1 MMLRKNRTITALIS
15 ITFTHFSMDALQL
28 PFAFRISELLPLS
41 RLLRASYQRDR
52 DDFVDLLPEDYKP
65 KFLEKYDAATLAV
78 EKAVRSSVAVAQRG
92 TITARIETLL
102 EALPQLL
109 NRLEARLRRAEG
121 LTVAAK
127 KFGIEPVRRDRN
139 NHEHEGLAESL
150 RTLLQNIE
158 ANQKPLADKGQK
170 PEENAQIQELYD
182 KLVADSTAQGSSL
195 SDQRLLTADNVK
207 LFRTLYAP
215 MKELM
220 DDGKSLYKSSGD
232 AKLKDYTLRKI
243 LQQVRREQAGDAA
256 AAKAA

>member
-1 MMLRKNRTITALIS
+1 
-15 ITFTHFSMDALQL
+15 MDALQL

-41 RLLRASYQRDR
+41 RLLRASYQRDNA
-52 DDFVDLLPEDYKP
+52 DFVDLLPEDYNP
-65 KFLEKYDAATLAV
+65 KFLANYDAAVLAV

-139 NHEHEGLAESL
+139 NHEHEGLTDSL
-150 RTLLQNIE
+150 KTLLQNIE
-158 ANQKPLADKGQK
+158 TNKKPLTSRGLPQAEIDQM
-170 PEENAQIQELYD
+170 QELYD
-182 KLVADSTAQGSSL
+182 NLVKDSTAQGSAL

-207 LFRTLYAP
+207 LFRTLYTP

-220 DDGKSLYKSSGD
+220 DDGKSIYKTAD
-232 AKLKDYTLRKI
+232 KVKLQDYTLRKV
-243 LQQVRREQAGDAA
+243 LQQVHRQQGPSAETKDP
-256 AAKAA
+256 KAA